1 MYVFFFFKN
10 RKRGG
15 MGQKDYLGLYRF
27 ESSPVSNLS
36 GVNQKSGERLSGDRM
51 NRVVKVCVGSM

>member
-1 MYVFFFFKN
+1 
-10 RKRGG
+10 